1 MKQVLI
7 TIHLLNAWHEPIL
20 FTVEYGKGVT
30 FPHENSLVISIVLT
44 NYHVYMILVDDG
56 GVINILSNDVMTQT
70 KIDPSRLIIVK
81 TSLIRIVG
89 TGMQVKG
96 ALDITVIIGTYSKYL
111 TFQQNLMI
119 IDTSLA
125 YNVLLALDA

>member
-1 MKQVLI
+1 
-7 TIHLLNAWHEPIL
+7 
-20 FTVEYGKGVT
+20 
-30 FPHENSLVISIVLT
+30 
-44 NYHVYMILVDDG
+44 MILVDDG

-81 TSLIRIVG
+81 TPLIKIVG

-96 ALDITVIIGTYSKYL
+96 ALDIIVIISTYSKYL

-119 IDTSLA
+119 TDTSLA